1 MIRVVIDTNLWISTL
16 ISRRLVRLETLLKSD
31 RITLLFS
38 AELMG
43 EFLDTVQHPKFRKYF
58 AAEDVQS
65 LLQNIEPYRE
75 EIAVVSQVT
84 ICRDP
89 KENFLLALA
98 QDGAADFLVTGDEDL
113 LVLKQF
119 GKTRI
124 VRYAEFETLV

>member
-89 KENFLLALA
+89 KKTSCSRSPKTA
-98 QDGAADFLVTGDEDL
+98 QPISWSPAMKIYWF
-113 LVLKQF
+113 
-119 GKTRI
+119 
-124 VRYAEFETLV
+124 

>member
-16 ISRRLVRLETLLKSD
+16 ISRRLVRLETLLKSN

-43 EFLDTVQHPKFRKYF
+43 EFLDTIQHSKFRKYF

-65 LLQNIEPYRE
+65 LLQNIEPYRD

-89 KENFLLALA
+89 TDNFLLALA

-113 LVLKQF
+113 LVLEQF

-124 VRYAEFETLV
+124 VRYAEFEMLV